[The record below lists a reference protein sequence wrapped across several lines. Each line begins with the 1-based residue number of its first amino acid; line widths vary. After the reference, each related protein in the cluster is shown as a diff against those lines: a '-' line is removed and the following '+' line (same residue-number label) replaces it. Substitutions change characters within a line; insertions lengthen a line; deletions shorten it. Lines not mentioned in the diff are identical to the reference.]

1 MLTKRTEY
9 KGQGTSWWKSPPVCL
24 SYLQLWH
31 LKHLTQRHWRSKLY
45 VFRPTG
51 ALIHLCPWHGGWIR
65 ADLSYWPSL
74 CLSLSSAKYIAGQ
87 QLCIFRPD
95 PFGVSELQVSWGT
108 PSQGQLRWPTI
119 YIQNMHFVVLP
130 KMHVKISDFG
140 EWKIGFILDFNFHHL
155 LTWALCHEKMLDEE
169 EKISCVYFFNQGH

>member
-108 PSQGQLRWPTI
+108 LSQGQLLWPTI
-119 YIQNMHFVVLP
+119 YLQNMHFRDLAKDACKSFRLWRMENRFHLRLQFPSFIDLSSVSWKNVRRRR
-130 KMHVKISDFG
+130 KDFMC
-140 EWKIGFILDFNFHHL
+140 ILL
-155 LTWALCHEKMLDEE
+155 
-169 EKISCVYFFNQGH
+169 